1 MRRKRHR
8 PILLLLT
15 ALIVPAFASAAAA
28 AERSTAVAEVAF
40 TYGVRAYNH
49 GELAEAVRLFQE
61 AVAADPDNREARE
74 WLAVAERRQ
83 NEAAVTVPGFAGLLP
98 LRDQPRFDLRAGVA
112 YGQDSNPA
120 QLSSDTVLVASG
132 GRILK
137 GEVDDRVTDLDLR
150 AAVYPFYG
158 RGGGDPRSG
167 WSLGLT
173 GQVKAARF
181 QDLDFLNERQWSAAG
196 QLAWGS
202 DPLGYL
208 TGPMGYTRV
217 PFGHSRFSLL
227 LQAGR
232 TDTRVNGEPQLTVDE
247 AALTLVVR
255 EAVITA
261 TQVELDFQR
270 RDYAGGLSKPDAWS
284 VGAGQLF
291 FLGRRDRYLRLGAS
305 WGKENDGLR
314 FDTTSL
320 EGTAELALPLTDRV
334 VVQLAGSRRKDKSET
349 TNPPGITTKFDTT
362 STRAAA
368 ALSWEVA
375 RHFYVIGRASW
386 SERTPGSFFYLSPQL
401 IAFDKYRRTV
411 ASVGIQWI
419 W

>member
-8 PILLLLT
+8 LSTILLLIALAVLT
-15 ALIVPAFASAAAA
+15 AAPAVA
-28 AERSTAVAEVAF
+28 AEPSTAAAEVAF

-49 GELAEAVRLFQE
+49 GDFAEAVRLFQE

-74 WLAVAERRQ
+74 WLAAAQRRQ
-83 NEAAVTVPGFAGLLP
+83 SGSAVTVPGFAGLLP
-98 LRDQPRFDLRAGVA
+98 LRDQPRFDLRAGAA

-132 GRILK
+132 GRVLK
-137 GEVDDRVTDLDLR
+137 GEVDDRVTDLNLR
-150 AAVYPFYG
+150 AAAYPFYG
-158 RGGGDPRSG
+158 LGSGDPRSG

-181 QDLDFLNERQWSAAG
+181 QDLDFLNERQWSAAV

-208 TGPMGYTRV
+208 TGPLGYTRV

-232 TDTRVNGEPQLTVDE
+232 TDSRVNGDPQLTADE

-270 RDYAGGLSKPDAWS
+270 RDYVDGLSKPDAWS
-284 VGAGQLF
+284 VGAGQLL

-305 WGKENDGLR
+305 RGKENDGLR

-320 EGTAELALPLTDRV
+320 EGTAELALPLTDRL
-334 VVQLAGSRRKDKSET
+334 VVQLAGSRRKDSSET
-349 TNPPGITTKFDTT
+349 TFFPGISLKFDTT
-362 STRAAA
+362 TTRAAA
-368 ALSWEVA
+368 ALSWELA
-375 RHFYVIGRASW
+375 RHFYVAGRASW
-386 SERTPGSFFYLSPQL
+386 SERTPGSLFILSPQL
-401 IAFDKYRRTV
+401 IAFDKYQRTV